1 MLESGCLV
9 SLLGIFGL
17 KKKLFKE
24 TKAIYKTTS
33 SSKKE
38 ITFRDTTQVR
48 TIKGYYF

>member
-24 TKAIYKTTS
+24 TKAIYKATL

-38 ITFRDTTQVR
+38 ITFRDTTQAR